1 MKIPRPSRK
10 SVAFNMTP
18 MIDIVFQLIIFF
30 LVSSHLA
37 QTQNQ
42 YELDLPTAKG
52 GESSNEEDDKS
63 PRLII
68 NVIPPQ
74 PQSNEYQIL
83 LAGEPVDLSQLKQKL
98 LYERKTRPQL
108 EIRIRASQATPY
120 RFIEP
125 ILQTCAKAGVWDVK
139 FAVYEK

>member
-1 MKIPRPSRK
+1 MKIPHPGRK
-10 SVAFNMTP
+10 PVAFNMTP

-42 YELDLPTAKG
+42 YELDLPTAQG
-52 GESSNEEDDKS
+52 GENVDQDEKT
-63 PRLII
+63 PRLVI
-68 NVIPPQ
+68 NVIPPAA
-74 PQSNEYQIL
+74 QSSDYRIL
-83 LAGEPVDLSQLKQKL
+83 LAGEQVDLSQLKQKL
-98 LYERKTRPQL
+98 TYERSRREQV
-108 EIRIRASQATPY
+108 EVRIRASQTTPY

-125 ILQTCAKAGVWDVK
+125 ILQTCAQSGIWDVK